1 MDKPSRRLADKIFDR
16 LFHEK
21 LLTEQ
26 DGKKILPKLAEGKL
40 KSEDWRLAIE
50 LAQSKEKNA

>member
-1 MDKPSRRLADKIFDR
+1 MDAPSLALAKKIVDR
-16 LFHEK
+16 LVHEK

-40 KSEDWRLAIE
+40 RQEDWRLPVE
-50 LAQSKEKNA
+50 LGNAKESKP